1 MGRFSPYILLL
12 RQCKK
17 MFAKT
22 FKNHLTKDKK
32 LDIILW
38 QVAKI
43 MTSPNGDVLKWWRGA
58 PAKGVGRAIGA
69 RVQISSSPPKI
80 RHTHSSV
87 PYFSFV
93 GVGAVNEGCDEGR
106 GVHIP
111 PCGIRTHRVR
121 TSSSTFFA
129 MQGFCTEC
137 PLGILF
143 FIFISFSDNW
153 CSQNVVRKGSK
164 KGQAFSARLPAWHR
178 VFRVI

>member
-1 MGRFSPYILLL
+1 MLT
-12 RQCKK
+12 
-17 MFAKT
+17 KT
-22 FKNHLTKDKK
+22 FKNPLTKPVK

-80 RHTHSSV
+80 RHTHLSV
-87 PYFSFV
+87 PYFSFD
-93 GVGAVNEGCDEGR
+93 GAGAVDEGCDGRR

-121 TSSSTFFA
+121 TSSSTKQHKA
-129 MQGFCTEC
+129 LITATEC
-137 PLGILF
+137 PFGHSVF
-143 FIFISFSDNW
+143 FFPQQKATPLIPRGVALLCRFTLSHP
-153 CSQNVVRKGSK
+153 Q
-164 KGQAFSARLPAWHR
+164 
-178 VFRVI
+178 